1 MKENITIIIPIYNL
15 EDYLDNCLNSIKKQ
29 TYTNFEVL
37 LIDDGSTDKS
47 KQICKFY
54 VKEDSRFKYFYQH
67 NAGVSKA
74 RNLGLQ
80 KACGKFV
87 TFVDGDDFLNSNHL
101 QDMIDGMKYGQLSIS
116 GRNDIYQ
123 DKVKQSFKVDKDVVL
138 NRRQLVDG
146 ILKPGIIYSFPWN
159 KLYLTKIIKDNLITF
174 NESLDYGEDLVFN
187 MEYVLKINT
196 AILKTD
202 ATYNYVYRKNSV
214 SKLMNKKTLSKRIT
228 DLKAISY
235 TLHMLPDSFEN
246 EQIFLNK
253 RMAIEGAKYHRMMI
267 FYHFNKLE
275 INDYTVLIRSAYKSI
290 KTKLTIKERLKYQ
303 LNMKVP
309 HLIACLKNITS

>member
-54 VKEDSRFKYFYQH
+54 VKKDSRFKYFYQH

-80 KACGKFV
+80 KARGKFV

-101 QDMIDGMKYGQLSIS
+101 QDMIDGMEYGQLSIS

>member
-1 MKENITIIIPIYNL
+1 MP
-15 EDYLDNCLNSIKKQ
+15 
-29 TYTNFEVL
+29 F
-37 LIDDGSTDKS
+37 IDIGA
-47 KQICKFY
+47 
-54 VKEDSRFKYFYQH
+54 QH

-101 QDMIDGMKYGQLSIS
+101 QDMIDGMEYGQLSIS

>member
-101 QDMIDGMKYGQLSIS
+101 QDMIDGMEYGQLSIS

>member
-15 EDYLDNCLNSIKKQ
+15 EDYLDNCFNSIKKQ

-37 LIDDGSTDKS
+37 LIDDGSTDNS

-80 KACGKFV
+80 KARGKFV

-101 QDMIDGMKYGQLSIS
+101 QNMIDGMEYGQLSIS

-138 NRRQLVDG
+138 NRQQLVDG

-196 AILKTD
+196 AILKRG

-235 TLHMLPDSFEN
+235 AMHMLPDSFEN

-275 INDYTVLIRSAYKSI
+275 INDYTILIRSAYKSV

-309 HLIACLKNITS
+309 HLISCLKNIAG

>member
-80 KACGKFV
+80 KARGKFV

-101 QDMIDGMKYGQLSIS
+101 QDMIDGMEYGQLSIS

-196 AILKTD
+196 AILKAD

-309 HLIACLKNITS
+309 HLIACLKNIAS

>member
-80 KACGKFV
+80 KARGKFV

-101 QDMIDGMKYGQLSIS
+101 QDMIDGMEYGQLSIS